1 MTSNNISGSNQVSV
15 QRPSVN
21 TVAEFKEVASGV
33 VKRQEV
39 SFDGK
44 VQPQDIV
51 KSSDSVKDTDSLA
64 KAVETITSYAE
75 SLGRSLAI
83 SVDDRSGDFIVRV
96 QNASTEELVRQI
108 PSEEVLA
115 ISQAIKDSVSKMD
128 IPGADSV
135 RGLLLKT
142 SV

>member
-1 MTSNNISGSNQVSV
+1 MTSNNINVSNQVSV

-33 VKRQEV
+33 AKRQQMA
-39 SFDGK
+39 FDGK
-44 VQPQDIV
+44 VQPQDVV
-51 KSSDSVKDTDSLA
+51 KSTDSVKDTEALTR
-64 KAVETITSYAE
+64 AVETIASYAE

>member
-1 MTSNNISGSNQVSV
+1 MNSNNISAVNQVSV
-15 QRPSVN
+15 ERPSVN
-21 TVAEFKEVASGV
+21 TVAEFKEAAAGV
-33 VKRQEV
+33 VQRQEV

-44 VQPQDIV
+44 VQPQDIIQ
-51 KSSDSVKDTDSLA
+51 SRESVKDSDSLERA
-64 KAVETITSYAE
+64 IETIASYAE

-115 ISQAIKDSVSKMD
+115 ISRAIEDQVSQMD